1 MYSVITTAINCGFEA
16 VPVQVEADVSEGMPS
31 FEMVGYLASEVKEA
45 KERVRTAL
53 KNAGFYIPAK
63 RITINLTPAD
73 IRKSGSGCD
82 LPVAAAVLAALGY
95 IDEHLLKKFIV
106 IGEVG
111 LNGSILPV
119 RGVLSAAVLAKK
131 QRYEGIVVPR
141 ENAREASILPE
152 LKVLPVK
159 TIQEFVK
166 LCQQE
171 LEEKNFYRSTKDIWH
186 TSYDVDFSDIHGQ
199 RMVRRA
205 CEIAV
210 SGMHNLLMI
219 GPPGSGKTMIA
230 KRIPTILPDLTR
242 QEKLELSQIY
252 SLCGLLDEQRIIQN
266 ERPFRSPHH
275 TATPP
280 GYGRWGGKYPRPG
293 EISLAHHGVLFLDE
307 LAEFKPG
314 TLEVLREP
322 LEEKKIHLSRL
333 GSSFVYP
340 ADFMLV
346 ASMNPCPC
354 GYYPDMNRCTCTP
367 LSIQQYIGRVSQA
380 LLNRIDLCVEA
391 QEIRYQDM
399 VDTNR
404 AESSAEIRKRV
415 ERVQQI
421 QKERFFGLD
430 YQYNSQMPAE
440 DMEKF
445 CPLDEESRIRM
456 AEKYEEYHLSAR
468 TYCKV
473 LKTARTIAD
482 LEEDERVKWKHI
494 EEALFF
500 RNPDK
505 KYWRR
510 Y

>member
-16 VPVQVEADVSEGMPS
+16 VPVQVEADVSEGMPG
-31 FEMVGYLASEVKEA
+31 FEMVGYLSSEVKEA

-53 KNAGFYIPAK
+53 KNAGFSIPAK
-63 RITINLTPAD
+63 RITISLTPAD

-82 LPVAAAVLAALGY
+82 LPVAAAVLAAFGF
-95 IDEHLLKKFIV
+95 IDEHLLEKYIV

-119 RGVLSAAVLAKK
+119 RGVLSAAVLAEK
-131 QRYEGIVVPR
+131 QHYEGIVVPW

-152 LKVLPVK
+152 MKVLPVK
-159 TIQEFVK
+159 TIQEFVRI
-166 LCQQE
+166 CQQE
-171 LEEKNFYRSTKDIWH
+171 PGEEHFYRNQNDIWH

-199 RMVRRA
+199 QIVRRA

-252 SLCGLLDEQRIIQN
+252 SLCGLLDEKRIIQN

-275 TATPP
+275 TATPQAIA
-280 GYGRWGGKYPRPG
+280 GGGKYPRPG

-307 LAEFKPG
+307 LAEFKSG

-333 GSSFVYP
+333 GASFTYP

-346 ASMNPCPC
+346 AAMNPCPC
-354 GYYPDMNRCTCTP
+354 GYFPDMNRCNCTP
-367 LSIQQYIGRVSQA
+367 LAIQQYIGRVSQA

-391 QEIRYQDM
+391 QEMKYEDM
-399 VDTNR
+399 ADGGG

-415 ERVQQI
+415 ERVQLI
-421 QKERFFGLD
+421 QKERFAGLK
-430 YQYNSQMPAE
+430 YQYNSQMTTE
-440 DMEKF
+440 DIERF
-445 CPLDEESRIRM
+445 CPLDKESRAKM
-456 AEKYEEYHLSAR
+456 HEKYEEYHLSAR
-468 TYCKV
+468 AYCKV

-482 LEEDERVKWKHI
+482 LENSEQVRWEHI